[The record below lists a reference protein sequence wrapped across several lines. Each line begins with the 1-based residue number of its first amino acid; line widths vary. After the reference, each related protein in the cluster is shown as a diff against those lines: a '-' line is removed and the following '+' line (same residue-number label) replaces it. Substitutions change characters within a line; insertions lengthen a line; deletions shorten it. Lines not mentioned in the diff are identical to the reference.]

1 MQRCFIDRK
10 EQEYLKEKHKIE
22 LENEITYNAN
32 KMDIHHLED
41 SMKILIENDEDS
53 LKQFKKLDGDVIKK
67 REMYIKKKL
76 EDEINEN
83 DE

>member
-53 LKQFKKLDGDVIKK
+53 LK
-67 REMYIKKKL
+67 
-76 EDEINEN
+76 
-83 DE
+83 